1 MSSND
6 GVLSPIS
13 STSSQHVEASD
24 NSIEYYVKASKEESE
39 YVGASGNKRKEV
51 CCTCKFFVPAQE
63 ACTVVVGRI
72 EEKAYCKLYIEGGE
86 KMTEKGLNVD
96 ESVTTDNAYVANHQT
111 TEPDPESEL
120 AMQKAASAPTYTKP
134 AEQAGVNA
142 YGTTANTTLDAPS
155 AGETTEPSSVKKAA
169 CCSDCGE
176 ECNGNC
182 CENCMK
188 VAKATCC
195 SDCGGSGC
203 DGNCCEKCMGMSKAA
218 GCSCT
223 CDQCQKCAGM
233 GMSKSESSADE
244 KKEPA
249 PDVEELEGKEI
260 KKSLWGNAFLPR
272 I

>member
-1 MSSND
+1 MFVTKQAHTKMSSND

-13 STSSQHVEASD
+13 STSSQHVEEPD
-24 NSIEYYVKASKEESE
+24 NSIEYYVKASKEESD
-39 YVGASGNKRKEV
+39 YVGALSNKRKEV
-51 CCTCKFFVPAQE
+51 CSTCKFFVPAEE
-63 ACTVVVGRI
+63 ACTVVAGRI

-86 KMTEKGLNVD
+86 KMTEKGLDVD
-96 ESVTTDNAYVANHQT
+96 QSVTTDNAYVANHQT

-120 AMQKAASAPTYTKP
+120 AMQKAAAAGPTYTKP
-134 AEQAGVNA
+134 AEQEGVNA

-155 AGETTEPSSVKKAA
+155 SGETTEPESVHKAA
-169 CCSDCGE
+169 CCSDCGA

-182 CENCMK
+182 CEKCMK
-188 VAKATCC
+188 VA
-195 SDCGGSGC
+195 
-203 DGNCCEKCMGMSKAA
+203 KAA

-233 GMSKSESSADE
+233 GMTKSESSDE
-244 KKEPA
+244 EKDEPA
-249 PDVEELEGKEI
+249 PDVEDLEGKEI